1 MNSSVSNKFPQSLPF
16 SLQVQSPQARFFI
29 SCSKFRLQSHTI
41 FILNHPSFQAACV
54 RSMKTLPTP
63 LLLLLSLFQVGAK

>member
-41 FILNHPSFQAACV
+41 FILNHPIISSSL
-54 RSMKTLPTP
+54 RKIYEDSSNP
-63 LLLLLSLFQVGAK
+63 LLLLSLFQVGAK